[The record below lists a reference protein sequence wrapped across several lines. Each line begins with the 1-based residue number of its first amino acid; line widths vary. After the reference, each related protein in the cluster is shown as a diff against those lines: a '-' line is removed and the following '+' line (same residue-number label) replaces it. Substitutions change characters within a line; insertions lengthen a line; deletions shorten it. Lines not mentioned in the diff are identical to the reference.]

1 MKKCVTYSPKNT
13 VQVFSLGGQL
23 PSILRH
29 PSWRWINFSVE
40 ISRPRSAQDFPLVD
54 YGPSVMEQILLQ
66 KNNDLNRWNMVL
78 ELGFIN
84 LLRPPEVEYAVKYCR
99 GSSTSSEWI
108 KTFPVLFTNALTKD
122 YNPVRSKARLKKS
135 VHRIMRVINRLLIFD
150 VISFLRHRRPNCGG
164 FPIESAVSF
173 PLIKSACRKPILSFV
188 RWSLTKRQASGTAPR
203 GPRDV
208 SRWLL
213 FEIASHQSGTAGAYA
228 DVFPF

>member
-1 MKKCVTYSPKNT
+1 M
-13 VQVFSLGGQL
+13 
-23 PSILRH
+23 
-29 PSWRWINFSVE
+29 
-40 ISRPRSAQDFPLVD
+40 
-54 YGPSVMEQILLQ
+54 
-66 KNNDLNRWNMVL
+66 
-78 ELGFIN
+78 
-84 LLRPPEVEYAVKYCR
+84 
-99 GSSTSSEWI
+99 
-108 KTFPVLFTNALTKD
+108 FTNALTKD

-164 FPIESAVSF
+164 FPIGSAVSF

-228 DVFPF
+228 DVFPSNQPFRSVICRRLHSDSDRGVYTKQPPPLKRRSNSDRASLLP